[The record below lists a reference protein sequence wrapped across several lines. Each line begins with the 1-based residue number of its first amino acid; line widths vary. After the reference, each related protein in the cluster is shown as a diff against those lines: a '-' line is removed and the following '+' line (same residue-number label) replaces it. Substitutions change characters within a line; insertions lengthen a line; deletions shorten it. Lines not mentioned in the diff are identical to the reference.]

1 MRFTRSLSGLVV
13 ALALS
18 VQGHAIAQP
27 AGAPAKSADSKST
40 DSKSSDSKST
50 DPSAP
55 KVPPTLAK
63 IRDTGVVTI
72 AHRPD
77 AIPFAYLDE
86 NKQPIG
92 YGIDICREIVRLME
106 RELKKPLRLAFVEV
120 SAKTRFDVVNSGK
133 ADMECGTTINDPSR
147 RKTVDYAMPYHFS
160 GPRFLV
166 RADSKVRGIE
176 DLVGRRISVVPG
188 TNSVPLL
195 KQKIDGGILRGTVM
209 VDYQTYDEAR
219 EAVERGEVDAF
230 ATIDV
235 LLAAQR
241 AKSKD
246 PSQLTIVGSFLVLEP
261 IAIVLRKGDTEF
273 KQAVDRHL
281 AGLMLDGVVGR
292 FHDKWF
298 LQPIPP
304 RNLRVDLPMTSSLR
318 DQLRWPTDRLGDEL
332 SLSR

>member
-1 MRFTRSLSGLVV
+1 MSCAWSLCPTVAQYRSMNFAQRGTRSVGGIAV
-13 ALALS
+13 ALVLS
-18 VQGHAIAQP
+18 VHGF
-27 AGAPAKSADSKST
+27 AGAQSAG
-40 DSKSSDSKST
+40 
-50 DPSAP
+50 P
-55 KVPPTLAK
+55 KVPPALAK
-63 IRDTGVVTI
+63 IRDSGVVTI
-72 AHRPD
+72 GYRAD

-92 YGIDICREIVRLME
+92 YGIDICREIVRLIE
-106 RELKKPLRLAFVEV
+106 RDMKKFLRLAYVEV
-120 SAKTRFDVVNSGK
+120 TARTRFDIVNSGK
-133 ADMECGTTINDPSR
+133 ADMECGTTINDPQR
-147 RKTVDYAMPYHFS
+147 RKTADYSMPYQFS

-166 RADSKVRGIE
+166 RSDSKIRAIQ

-195 KQKIDGGILRGTVM
+195 QQKIDSGALRGSVM
-209 VDYQTYDEAR
+209 VEYKNYDAAR

-246 PSQLTIVGSFLVLEP
+246 PSKLMIVGAFLLLEP
-261 IAIVLRKGDTEF
+261 IAIILPKGDVEF
-273 KQAVDRHL
+273 RKTIDRHL

-292 FHDKWF
+292 LYNKWF

-304 RNLRVDLPMTSSLR
+304 NNLRMDLPMTSALR
-318 DQLRWPTDRLGDEL
+318 DQLAWPTDRLGDEM
-332 SLSR
+332 RR

>member
-1 MRFTRSLSGLVV
+1 MNLRHPGLVRGFVNVGHWLMVAIALGASGL
-13 ALALS
+13 AA
-18 VQGHAIAQP
+18 AQT
-27 AGAPAKSADSKST
+27 AEAPS
-40 DSKSSDSKST
+40 
-50 DPSAP
+50 P
-55 KVPPTLAK
+55 KLPPTLAK

-77 AIPFAYLDE
+77 AIPFAYLDD

-106 RELKKPLRLAFVEV
+106 RDLKRSLKISFVEV
-120 SAKTRFDVVNSGK
+120 SARTRFDVVNSGK
-133 ADMECGTTINDPSR
+133 ADMECGTTINDPQR
-147 RKTVDYAMPYHFS
+147 RKTIDYSMPYQFS

-166 RADSKVRGIE
+166 RSDSKIRAIQ

-195 KQKIDGGILRGTVM
+195 KQRIEGGVLPGSVL
-209 VDYQTYDEAR
+209 VEYKSYDEAR
-219 EAVERGEVDAF
+219 EAVERGEVEAF

-246 PSQLTIVGSFLVLEP
+246 PSKLAIVGSFLVLEP
-261 IAIVLRKGDTEF
+261 IAILLRKGDAEF
-273 KQAVDRHL
+273 KKTVDRHL
-281 AGLMLDGVVGR
+281 AALMLDGVVGR
-292 FHDKWF
+292 FYDKWF

-304 RNLRVDLPMTSSLR
+304 NNLKMDLPMTFALR
-318 DQLRWPTDRLGDEL
+318 DQLRWPTDRLGDEM
-332 SLSR
+332 SK